1 MKLKN
6 KIKSIIDALKDS
18 DVNHIEISSFWGAQK
33 IKMIKDVST
42 NKFTLTQNQS
52 PPISQT
58 AIHESEKEQVASTP
72 LPNDSNVEEPK
83 SVESDITIFKSP
95 LVGTYYQSSK
105 PGEPPFIEINQKVAK
120 GQVVCIIEAMK
131 IFNEIESEYTGQ
143 IVEILVNDGDPIEYD
158 QPLFKIIES

>member
-1 MKLKN
+1 MNLKN

-33 IKMIKDVST
+33 IKMIKDIST

-52 PPISQT
+52 PSVPQS
-58 AIHESEKEQVASTP
+58 AIHESEKEQVISTSV
-72 LPNDSNVEEPK
+72 PNESSVEEPK
-83 SVESDITIFKSP
+83 SLELDITIFKSP

-105 PGEPPFIEINQKVAK
+105 PGEPPFIEKNQKVAK

-131 IFNEIESEYTGQ
+131 IFNEIESDISG
-143 IVEILVNDGDPIEYD
+143 IVTEICVENGNPVEFD
-158 QPLFKIIES
+158 QSIIKVSMD

>member
-72 LPNDSNVEEPK
+72 LPNDSIVEEPK
-83 SVESDITIFKSP
+83 SLESDITIFKSP

-105 PGEPPFIEINQKVAK
+105 PGEPPFIEKNQKVAK

-131 IFNEIESEYTGQ
+131 IFNDIEAEVSGKVYEICVDNGNP
-143 IVEILVNDGDPIEYD
+143 VEYD
-158 QPLFKIIES
+158 QVIIKILPE

>member
-52 PPISQT
+52 PPAPHLRLVFLYIGPRPSLVTLYLYYT
-58 AIHESEKEQVASTP
+58 AR
-72 LPNDSNVEEPK
+72 
-83 SVESDITIFKSP
+83 TIFE
-95 LVGTYYQSSK
+95 LV
-105 PGEPPFIEINQKVAK
+105 
-120 GQVVCIIEAMK
+120 
-131 IFNEIESEYTGQ
+131 
-143 IVEILVNDGDPIEYD
+143 
-158 QPLFKIIES
+158 

>member
-1 MKLKN
+1 MKLRN

-33 IKMIKDVST
+33 IKMIKDISN
-42 NKFTLTQNQS
+42 NKFTLTENGSTTKLQN
-52 PPISQT
+52 T
-58 AIHESEKEQVASTP
+58 IHDSEKEQLISTP
-72 LPNDSNVEEPK
+72 VPNDSNKESK
-83 SVESDITIFKSP
+83 SLESDITIFKSP

-105 PGEPPFIEINQKVAK
+105 PGDPPFIEKNLKVAK